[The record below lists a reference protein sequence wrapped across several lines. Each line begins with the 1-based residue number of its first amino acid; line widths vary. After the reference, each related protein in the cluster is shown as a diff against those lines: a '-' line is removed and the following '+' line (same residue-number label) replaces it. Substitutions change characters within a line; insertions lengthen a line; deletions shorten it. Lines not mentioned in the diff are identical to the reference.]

1 MENKKLSQTLSE
13 WLSSKQPRTLGGLI
27 EVFKE
32 KSFAVLFLLLMI
44 LPALP
49 IPTGG
54 ITHIFEFIVML
65 LAIELLA
72 GKETVWLPKRWLSK
86 ELPENLQS
94 SMLPKMI
101 NLVRFAERCTKPRLA
116 NFQNSRFGGRII
128 GFIVLLFSVF
138 AFLAPPFSGLD
149 TLPSLGVVLLA
160 LALIFRDALLSLI
173 GILVG
178 AAGIGLVLT
187 LGKIVFQLL

>member
-54 ITHIFEFIVML
+54 ITHIFELIVIL

-72 GKETVWLPKRWLSK
+72 GKETVWLPKRWLNK
-86 ELPENLQS
+86 ELPENLQ
-94 SMLPKMI
+94 
-101 NLVRFAERCTKPRLA
+101 T
-116 NFQNSRFGGRII
+116 
-128 GFIVLLFSVF
+128 SVIS
-138 AFLAPPFSGLD
+138 PSCLD
-149 TLPSLGVVLLA
+149 TYA
-160 LALIFRDALLSLI
+160 
-173 GILVG
+173 
-178 AAGIGLVLT
+178 
-187 LGKIVFQLL
+187 